1 MPSKKELK
9 KMRID
14 CLAELLPLYRENGHK
29 LSTAEM
35 RAVIAKHG
43 APLHD
48 MFYREGVMTAL
59 FDYEREQRPRER
71 LSVEE
76 RNTRIESRKHTN
88 RLRETAKKLGVNP
101 DDLAKSATASVVGLL
116 DTWFIGNRPVGD
128 CDKSALLAHA
138 ARCGATASAWGD
150 EGAMA
155 TKLAGLLKAN
165 ETVRESDKRRA
176 ILDAL
181 LDFKPALLVA

>member
-1 MPSKKELK
+1 
-9 KMRID
+9 MRIE
-14 CLAELLPLYRENGHK
+14 CLAELLRIYRADGNK

-35 RAVIAKHG
+35 RSVASRHHA
-43 APLHD
+43 ALND
-48 MFYREGVMTAL
+48 MFYREGVMRAL
-59 FDYEREQRPRER
+59 LAYEQQQRPEAT
-71 LSVEE
+71 LSAEQKHGRAEARRHNDRV
-76 RNTRIESRKHTN
+76 IES
-88 RLRETAKKLGVNP
+88 AKKLGISP
-101 DDLAKSATASVVGLL
+101 DVFVKSVSASAVGLL
-116 DTWFIGNRPVGD
+116 DTWLIGNRPVGD

-181 LDFKPALLVA
+181 LDFKPALLAA